1 MKVFKTEIKGLIDRT
16 NFNPDLYCTLSCTC
30 VKEHFHPETFVCLNL
45 VKTKQMGIYVFTKIM
60 SRDIGLPLNG

>member
-30 VKEHFHPETFVCLNL
+30 VKEHFHPETFVRLNL
-45 VKTKQMGIYVFTKIM
+45 VKTK
-60 SRDIGLPLNG
+60 